1 MAATV
6 RPGIHAGFPER
17 SNAVCYAAGA
27 WHDGNVALTGP
38 MDHAFWM
45 SSMVFDGARA
55 FQGLAPDLD
64 LHCRR
69 LFDSAQTIGLRPKL
83 THEAVI
89 DLCRQAVRKFPADAE
104 LYIRPSFYATAGFVI
119 PDPDSTEFALAVHE
133 APLPDTSGF
142 SACLSTRRRPAR
154 DAAPT
159 DAKASCLY
167 PNVALALKEA
177 ESRGFDSAVVLDAN
191 GNVAEFA
198 TANLW
203 FARDGVAYTPAENGT
218 FLAGITRMRVMALLG
233 EAGVETIE
241 RAISFDELLAADE
254 VFSTGNYAKVSPVV
268 RIEDRD
274 YQPGPVA
281 AKAHALYFDFAK
293 TCSVL

>member
-1 MAATV
+1 M
-6 RPGIHAGFPER
+6 
-17 SNAVCYAAGA
+17 
-27 WHDGNVALTGP
+27 
-38 MDHAFWM
+38 
-45 SSMVFDGARA
+45 
-55 FQGLAPDLD
+55 
-64 LHCRR
+64 
-69 LFDSAQTIGLRPKL
+69 GLRPKL
-83 THEAVI
+83 THETVI
-89 DLCRQAVRKFPADAE
+89 DLCRQAVRKFPAEAE

-119 PDPDSTEFALAVHE
+119 PDPDSTEFALAAHE

-159 DAKASCLY
+159 NAKASCLY
-167 PNVALALKEA
+167 PNVALALNEA
-177 ESRGFDSAVVLDAN
+177 QSRGFDSAIVLDAN

-218 FLAGITRMRVMALLG
+218 FLAGIIRMRVMALLG

-241 RAISFDELLAADE
+241 RAISFDELLEADE

-281 AKAHALYFDFAK
+281 AKARALYFDFAK